1 MGLVAERDEANHCC
15 RASRWNRCATGQ
27 PSTLPIR
34 AAVPGNTVT
43 CPDPPGRCAQR
54 GSSVMQQVGIVW
66 ILVQMAAWYLDGI
79 ARHTSGSMPQS
90 RLGRL
95 GSTTSLA
102 FRGSK
107 AG

>member
-1 MGLVAERDEANHCC
+1 
-15 RASRWNRCATGQ
+15 
-27 PSTLPIR
+27 
-34 AAVPGNTVT
+34 
-43 CPDPPGRCAQR
+43 
-54 GSSVMQQVGIVW
+54 MQQVGIVW